1 MCFICTY
8 DFRVHCAQE
17 RFIQKGKS
25 FLVQNFAQI
34 WYVTVTFNCPF
45 YSNLFRSR
53 LAIIFNSF
61 VQVCVFQSW
70 YICPSQSDVVTA
82 IKKYFYCRNCIITWS
97 SLIIWFLFST
107 YGILFVVFHGV
118 FHIIFSRCSVNLYLK
133 KYILLCD
140 IILWRNRMS
149 CRYRN
154 SPMFVLLPFKMMQ
167 KTNSPLDFSK
177 T

>member
-1 MCFICTY
+1 MNIVRELLVILSMCFICTY

-97 SLIIWFLFST
+97 SLIT
-107 YGILFVVFHGV
+107 
-118 FHIIFSRCSVNLYLK
+118 
-133 KYILLCD
+133 
-140 IILWRNRMS
+140 
-149 CRYRN
+149 
-154 SPMFVLLPFKMMQ
+154 
-167 KTNSPLDFSK
+167 LDFFFLRTGFFLLFFMEYFISFLVVVL
-177 T
+177 